1 MYVRLFSVKITF
13 DRAKR
18 AATLAHRGLD
28 FADAGQVFNG
38 DHATWLDDRFDYGE
52 VRQITAGFLA
62 GRMVVFV
69 WTQRGQNIHVIS
81 MRHCHAKEERKI
93 SKRFGL

>member
-1 MYVRLFSVKITF
+1 MAVTF
-13 DRAKR
+13 DPDKR
-18 AATLAHRGLD
+18 EATLLHRGLD
-28 FADAGQVFNG
+28 FADAGRVFEG

-52 VRQITAGFLA
+52 VRRITAGLLD

-69 WTQRGQNIHVIS
+69 WTQRGPNRHIIS

-93 SKRFGL
+93 RKRFDV